1 MCSCQASLTAR
12 TYVWG
17 IEEKR
22 VNSFNKYLWSILA
35 AAAPELGALCL
46 VMRNRQESQL
56 LSASSSV
63 GETVNKHTIK
73 CVITDIGKCYD
84 SMREKIGETDKVC
97 EESAVRKSAAGTVWR
112 ENPRQRWSEVENVWY
127 VPRAQGRPT
136 VDGAGWGEMDRRQ
149 GQGHKRLSEFG
160 FCTWFSRNPLEGFRN
175 TA

>member
-1 MCSCQASLTAR
+1 M
-12 TYVWG
+12 
-17 IEEKR
+17 
-22 VNSFNKYLWSILA
+22 NSFNKYLWSILA

-112 ENPRQRWSEVENVWY
+112 ENPRQRWSEVENVRY

-136 VDGAGWGEMDRRQ
+136 VDGAGGERWTGGKDKVTKGSQ
-149 GQGHKRLSEFG
+149 SLG
-160 FCTWFSRNPLEGFRN
+160 FALDSAGILWRALGTRHNLIG
-175 TA
+175 